1 MVSFQLNRRMTMM
14 PNGKM
19 FAVRVVLF
27 VVCAVGLFSTVA
39 EAGTVRGTF
48 KLPVTAHWGT
58 MVLSPGEYEFVVD
71 TGSVT
76 RVVTVRSK
84 DTGWSGM
91 VHATAMDCTYSTAG
105 SEMKLATYDK
115 TRYVKALYLYDA
127 GVALEFAVPKPRMTK
142 LAKSTSPVMSSAS
155 GTN

>member
-1 MVSFQLNRRMTMM
+1 MK

-48 KLPVTAHWGT
+48 KLPVAAHWGT
-58 MVLSPGEYEFVVD
+58 MALSPGEYEFVVD

-115 TRYVKALYLYDA
+115 ARYVKALYLYDA

-142 LAKSTSPVMSSAS
+142 LAKSTLPVMSSAS

>member
-1 MVSFQLNRRMTMM
+1 
-14 PNGKM
+14 
-19 FAVRVVLF
+19 
-27 VVCAVGLFSTVA
+27 
-39 EAGTVRGTF
+39 
-48 KLPVTAHWGT
+48 
-58 MVLSPGEYEFVVD
+58 GEYEFVVD

>member
-1 MVSFQLNRRMTMM
+1 MK

-48 KLPVTAHWGT
+48 YLPVAAHWGT
-58 MVLSPGEYEFVVD
+58 MVLSAGEYEFVVD
-71 TGSVT
+71 TGSAT

-91 VHATAMDCTYSTAG
+91 VHATAMDCTYSTAGSEMKLSTAG